1 MLAFHLKYARVSP
14 NGTRTINLPFLLKI
28 KFISVLSA
36 GPHLLL
42 PVLNVKMVL
51 QVRWECGDCDNA
63 PPILK
68 VPERTWELTD
78 TELVDSIVTR
88 VKADDDEDD
97 PLVFGLEMK
106 PALPGFPEN
115 LPLPLR
121 IDNTTGVVYINDSL
135 KGRSSLSHA
144 LLERLTSS
152 HVLKSYPRYHALAEN
167 KILYIH
173 CLLWPTIF
181 CCKNKAKSRAI
192 SIVHACSAILRK
204 IIGAWSKYSR
214 SFIGSRLWPDFSK
227 IDFIAPFL
235 GIKLLDRPNKQI
247 HTSSPLLILRVAT
260 HFTCTAAN
268 LGTNGLVPTLALSSP
283 DIWEHYHC
291 RTHRWEGKPP
301 VPSGSGQSPRGQA
314 GESFSVYVTVT
325 DGNIHAKTE
334 VPVSIRGSGVSNGPY
349 QKSSRPPRPGV
360 ASNYPPRG
368 PPLFRP
374 PGLNLSP
381 PPPRPPRPTTDST
394 LLSVV
399 TPTAIRAVKK
409 ARGCD
414 DDIGKTQVAK
424 VTIYSCHDLSCL
436 PANLAPGK
444 NPVALVNYLIIY
456 SCLVRPTYWHQSC
469 EGGGGLKTGE
479 PFITLYHRQPLRD
492 VRVGQSCSVLWRR
505 SQCSFNIGQP

>member
-1 MLAFHLKYARVSP
+1 MVLSDLLGMWRLAFESRY
-14 NGTRTINLPFLLKI
+14 
-28 KFISVLSA
+28 
-36 GPHLLL
+36 
-42 PVLNVKMVL
+42 
-51 QVRWECGDCDNA
+51 DCDNA

-121 IDNTTGVVYINDSL
+121 IDNITGVVYINDSL
-135 KGRSSLSHA
+135 KGR
-144 LLERLTSS
+144 
-152 HVLKSYPRYHALAEN
+152 
-167 KILYIH
+167 
-173 CLLWPTIF
+173 
-181 CCKNKAKSRAI
+181 
-192 SIVHACSAILRK
+192 
-204 IIGAWSKYSR
+204 
-214 SFIGSRLWPDFSK
+214 
-227 IDFIAPFL
+227 
-235 GIKLLDRPNKQI
+235 
-247 HTSSPLLILRVAT
+247 
-260 HFTCTAAN
+260 
-268 LGTNGLVPTLALSSP
+268 
-283 DIWEHYHC
+283 
-291 RTHRWEGKPP
+291 
-301 VPSGSGQSPRGQA
+301 A

-399 TPTAIRAVKK
+399 TPTVSRV
-409 ARGCD
+409 
-414 DDIGKTQVAK
+414 
-424 VTIYSCHDLSCL
+424 LSL
-436 PANLAPGK
+436 
-444 NPVALVNYLIIY
+444 
-456 SCLVRPTYWHQSC
+456 
-469 EGGGGLKTGE
+469 TGDS
-479 PFITLYHRQPLRD
+479 LRSLNQAESL
-492 VRVGQSCSVLWRR
+492 GNWES
-505 SQCSFNIGQP
+505 